1 MELEV
6 CGAVRVSLSLAP
18 CRLGYTEPH
27 GHDITLTLCY
37 CAVNPRSYIDVE
49 EIADTARRALG
60 GNVRGRLDE
69 LVGLECAA
77 VEDLLKMVAEK
88 APKELDDYKLCRVE
102 ARWLYGERSITLRI
116 NPAAKA

>member
-6 CGAVRVSLSLAP
+6 CGAVRVSISLAP

-37 CAVNPRSYIDVE
+37 CAVDPRSYIDVE
-49 EIADTARRALG
+49 EIANTVKRALG
-60 GNVRGRLDE
+60 GSVRGMLDE

-88 APKELDDYKLCRVE
+88 APKELGGYRLCRVE
-102 ARWLYGERSITLRI
+102 ARWLNGERSISLRI
-116 NPAAKA
+116 TPSARA